1 MVDGAPLTGW
11 PALVALGAFHGVN
24 PGMGWLF
31 AVALGLQERSR
42 RKLLWAL
49 LPIALGHELSVAA
62 IAVVV
67 EAMGS
72 VTSRRLVLG
81 VGGLVLI
88 AFGFWRLLRRR
99 HFRWVGMRLGFGDL
113 VLWSFLMS
121 SAHGA
126 GFMLLPVL
134 ADGDPATAGLFGH
147 VELGTSVLHGL
158 AAAGLHSLAMLVTMG
173 AVALAVYE
181 VIGTDILRRAWFN
194 LDRLWAFALIAGG
207 VFALAG

>member
-1 MVDGAPLTGW
+1 MTSW
-11 PALVALGAFHGVN
+11 PALVTLGVFHGVN

-42 RKLLWAL
+42 GKLLWAL

-62 IAVVV
+62 VALVV
-67 EAMGS
+67 EAAGS
-72 VTSRRLVLG
+72 VASRRLVLG

-88 AFGFWRLLRRR
+88 GFGCWRLVRRR
-99 HFRWVGMRLGFGDL
+99 HFRWVGMQLGFGDL

-134 ADGDPATAGLFGH
+134 AGGDAADAGLLGH
-147 VELGTSVLHGL
+147 VKLGPSLLHGL
-158 AAAGLHSLAMLVTMG
+158 AAAGIHSLAMLVTM
-173 AVALAVYE
+173 ASVALLVYE
-181 VIGTDILRRAWFN
+181 VVGTDILRRAWFN
-194 LDRLWAFALIAGG
+194 LDRLWAFALIGAGL
-207 VFALAG
+207 FALVA